1 MKDLIN
7 IQNKDGK
14 LVVTSRQIAGDFQK
28 RHSHVVEAI
37 ENKIKSLTTEN
48 SEVKI
53 SKLFIP
59 TTFNHNGNE
68 YKEYLLTRDGFTFIV
83 MGFTGAKADSWKL
96 KYIEAFNKMEKVL
109 KNKQLSPMEQLKLQ
123 YEVIEEHEEKLSSIE
138 TKVNKLENSMTIDY
152 AQQEK
157 LSRLAREKVVRVLG
171 GKGTPAYKKLNK
183 KVFSEFWR
191 DYKRVMGVNSYKNT
205 AVKDIDRAIV
215 VIDGWKP
222 SDETCYMILGVNS
235 QLGYEGVM

>member
-1 MKDLIN
+1 MNKLVN
-7 IQNKDGK
+7 VKNKDGQ

-48 SEVKI
+48 SEVEI

-59 TTFNHNGNE
+59 TSFNHNGNE

-83 MGFTGAKADSWKL
+83 MGFTGAKADAWKL

-109 KNKQLSPMEQLKLQ
+109 KTKQLSPMEQLKLQ

-152 AQQEK
+152 AQQEE
-157 LSRLAREKVVRVLG
+157 LSSLARKIVVQALG
-171 GKGTPAYKKLNK
+171 GKNTPAYKELNK
-183 KVFSEFWR
+183 KAFSTLWR
-191 DYKRVMGVNSYKNT
+191 DFKRIMQVNSYKNT
-205 AVKDIDRAIV
+205 SVKQFYRAKDLINN
-215 VIDGWKP
+215 WKP
-222 SDETCYMILGVNS
+222 NRELELMIKGANS
-235 QLGYEGVM
+235 QMSF

>member
-1 MKDLIN
+1 MNKLVN
-7 IQNKDGK
+7 VKNKDGQ

-48 SEVKI
+48 SEVEI

-59 TTFNHNGNE
+59 TSFNHNGNE

-83 MGFTGAKADSWKL
+83 MGFTGAKADAWKL
-96 KYIEAFNKMEKVL
+96 KYIEAFNKMQKVL
-109 KNKQLSPMEQLKLQ
+109 KTKQLSPMEQLKLQ

-152 AQQEK
+152 AQQEE
-157 LSRLAREKVVRVLG
+157 LSSLARKIVVQALG
-171 GKGTPAYKKLNK
+171 GKNTPAYKELNK
-183 KVFSEFWR
+183 KAFSTLWR
-191 DYKRVMGVNSYKNT
+191 DFKRIMQVNSYKNT
-205 AVKDIDRAIV
+205 SVKQFYRAKDLINN
-215 VIDGWKP
+215 WKP
-222 SDETCYMILGVNS
+222 NRELELMIKGANS
-235 QLGYEGVM
+235 QMSF